1 MPIQDYSGETFVAF
15 TDISG
20 FKELM
25 KNSKTGLKAL
35 KRFYQSGYNVLAE
48 AQNIEGFFI
57 SDAGVLFARNGSITE
72 KLNAMLNAVEQI
84 NRSMLEMDYML
95 TTSIAYGNFDYHG
108 KIEFDGIE
116 KNPIYGTAYVHAFLD
131 NETGIPKIQP
141 GQCRLCKKNLPD
153 INIDDFDRLI
163 EKGQNSKHYN
173 YYWNV
178 DSENQITGFERN
190 YKDSYS
196 LKYSGMLN
204 ALKNN

>member
-1 MPIQDYSGETFVAF
+1 MPIQDYSGQTFVAF

-25 KNSKTGLKAL
+25 KNDRNGLKAL

-48 AQNIEGFFI
+48 TANVEGFFI
-57 SDAGVLFARNGSITE
+57 SDAGVLFARNGNVNE
-72 KLNAMLNAVEQI
+72 KLSSILDAIEKI
-84 NRSMLEMDYML
+84 NRLMLEMNYML

-131 NETGIPKIQP
+131 NETGLPKLQP

-153 INIDDFDRLI
+153 INLDEFDRLI
-163 EKGQNSKHYN
+163 EKGQNSKHYSF
-173 YYWNV
+173 YWNV
-178 DSENQITGFERN
+178 ENENEIRDFEKN

-204 ALKNN
+204 ALKRD